1 MLIILPEIVYIR
13 LMYYTEQTE
22 ITKVEHLLEKCGLSM
37 PAGVEYT
44 AGIFTDSGELAATGS
59 LKGDMIQAV
68 AVNPAHQGEDL
79 MGKLLTHLIGVA
91 SEKGLSSLHL
101 FTKPDKAVQ
110 FQGLGLRLVAS
121 ARPYAALLEWG
132 TGGIEQYT
140 ESLRRTAKQAEAA
153 FSARHGGK
161 QSEADS
167 GPETISALVMNCNP
181 FTLGHRYLVEQA
193 ASASD
198 IVYLLVVEEDKSLF
212 SFKDRLEMVRRGV
225 ADLEN
230 VMVIS
235 GGRYA
240 VSSLTFPSYFTKEE
254 NLAKAH
260 TAIDAEIFRRHIAPA
275 LGVKR
280 RFLGT
285 EPLSAVT
292 AVYNETLKDRLPG
305 AGIEVT
311 ELARLEKDGAPVS
324 ASRVRALLG
333 ESLKMPSAEV
343 LAELAGLLPAT
354 SLEYMMAEVF
364 YE

>member
-1 MLIILPEIVYIR
+1 MYI
-13 LMYYTEQTE
+13 EQTNLA
-22 ITKVEHLLEKCGLSM
+22 KVENLLDKCSLSK
-37 PAGVEYT
+37 PEGVDYT
-44 AGIFTDSGELAATGS
+44 AGIYDDNGELVATGS
-59 LKGDMIQAV
+59 LKGDMFQAV
-68 AVNPAHQGEDL
+68 AVDPAHQGEDL

-132 TGGIEQYT
+132 SEGIEEYT
-140 ESLRRTAKQAEAA
+140 ESLCRTAKQAESEFAE
-153 FSARHGGK
+153 RHGGA
-161 QSEADS
+161 EPAAV
-167 GPETISALVMNCNP
+167 SALVMNCNP

-212 SFKDRLEMVRRGV
+212 SFKNRFEMVRRGV

-230 VMVIS
+230 VVVIP

-292 AVYNETLKDRLPG
+292 AVYNETLKERLPG

-311 ELARLEKDGAPVS
+311 ELERLEKDGAPVS

-343 LAELAGLLPAT
+343 LTELVKLLPET
-354 SLEYMMAEVF
+354 SLEYMLEEVF
-364 YE
+364 HE

>member
-1 MLIILPEIVYIR
+1 MYI
-13 LMYYTEQTE
+13 EQTDLS
-22 ITKVEHLLEKCGLSM
+22 KVQNLLDKCSLSK
-37 PAGVEYT
+37 PEAVDYT
-44 AGIFTDSGELAATGS
+44 AGIYDDNGQLVATGS
-59 LKGDMIQAV
+59 LKGDMLQAV
-68 AVNPAHQGEDL
+68 AVDPARQGEDL

-101 FTKPDKAVQ
+101 FTKPEKAVQ

-132 TGGIEQYT
+132 SQGIEQYT
-140 ESLRRTAKQAEAA
+140 DTLTHTAKLAEADFA
-153 FSARHGGK
+153 ASHGG
-161 QSEADS
+161 AA
-167 GPETISALVMNCNP
+167 PAAVSALVMNCNP

-193 ASASD
+193 SAASD

-212 SFKDRLEMVRRGV
+212 AFKDRFEMVRRGV
-225 ADLEN
+225 ADLAN
-230 VMVIS
+230 VVVLS

-260 TAIDAEIFRRHIAPA
+260 TAIDAEIFCRHIAPA
-275 LGVKR
+275 LGVTR
-280 RFLGT
+280 RFVGT

-292 AVYNETLKDRLPG
+292 AIYNDTLKGRLPR

-333 ESLKMPSAEV
+333 ESLKRPSAEV
-343 LAELAGLLPAT
+343 LAELAKLLPPS
-354 SLEYMMAEVF
+354 SLDYMMAEVF
-364 YE
+364 HD

>member
-1 MLIILPEIVYIR
+1 
-13 LMYYTEQTE
+13 MYYTEQTD
-22 ITKVEHLLEKCGLSM
+22 ISKVEHLLHKCGLSM

-44 AGIFTDSGELAATGS
+44 AGIYTDNGDLAATGS

-68 AVNPAHQGEDL
+68 AVDPAHQGEDL

-91 SEKGLSSLHL
+91 SERGLSSLHL

-132 TGGIEQYT
+132 SQGIEQYT
-140 ESLRRTAKQAEAA
+140 DTLRHTAKQVESA
-153 FSARHGGK
+153 FMASHGGV
-161 QSEADS
+161 EPAAV
-167 GPETISALVMNCNP
+167 SALVMNCNP

-193 ASASD
+193 SAASD
-198 IVYLLVVEEDKSLF
+198 IVYLLVVEEEKSLF
-212 SFKDRLEMVRRGV
+212 SFKDRYEMVRRGV

-230 VMVIS
+230 VVVIS

-260 TAIDAEIFRRHIAPA
+260 TAIDAEIFCRHIAPA

-292 AVYNETLKDRLPG
+292 AVYNGTLKERLPR

-311 ELARLEKDGAPVS
+311 ELDRLEKDGAPVS
-324 ASRVRALLG
+324 ASRVRGLLG
-333 ESLKMPSAEV
+333 ESLKRPAAEMQ
-343 LAELAGLLPAT
+343 AELAKLLPAT

-364 YE
+364 HD